1 MQDNDLGLMCAVALR
16 RMAYLDP
23 LRLGRA
29 MRAMLP
35 QSAVKVHDRGHTP
48 QESALLVTV
57 DGHDFAVMSVDGQLP
72 EPEFAGAF
80 AESEFWHDATE
91 VMRQHE
97 AFVILSG
104 AVPPDGPLNARAQA
118 AALTRLAS
126 VLIELMPVL
135 GVYFQG
141 AHSAVPP
148 GRVRHATGDLFQ
160 NKWPADLWIDYVYR
174 GTDSEGSA
182 LFTGIRSEG
191 ARRYLG
197 IELEIPP
204 RSVRSRAEIVDLLYR
219 ALSDLLTRG
228 RTIRDGEA
236 VRMIHP
242 REAWH
247 QARFVS
253 HGDFAVMA
261 LRELEEP
268 IWGAANVST

>member
-1 MQDNDLGLMCAVALR
+1 MDSDLGLMCAVALE
-16 RMAYLDP
+16 RMAYLEP
-23 LRLGRA
+23 IRLGRA
-29 MRAMLP
+29 VRAMLP
-35 QSAVKVHDRGHTP
+35 QSAVKVHDRGHSP
-48 QESALLVTV
+48 DESALLVSV
-57 DGHDFAVMSVDGQLP
+57 DGHDFAVMAVDARLP
-72 EPEFAGAF
+72 EPEFSGAF
-80 AESEFWHDATE
+80 AESEFWHEASK
-91 VMRQHE
+91 VMRRHQ

-104 AVPPDGPLNARAQA
+104 AVPPDGPVTARAQA

-126 VLIELMPVL
+126 VLTELLPVL
-135 GVYFQG
+135 GVYFRG

-148 GRVRHATGDLFQ
+148 QRVRQATGDLFQ
-160 NKWPADLWIDYVYR
+160 NKWPADLWMDYAFR
-174 GTDSEGSA
+174 GTDSAGA
-182 LFTGIRSEG
+182 LFTGVRSEG
-191 ARRYLG
+191 ARLYLG

-204 RSVRSRAEIVDLLYR
+204 RSVRDRAEIVRMLFR

-236 VRMIHP
+236 VRMDNP

-261 LRELEEP
+261 LRELDEP